1 MTLRWTGKE
10 SAEIVGR
17 TRALCYA
24 PGSGEIALYQQ
35 RLANDARV
43 TADDLLLAERDGQA
57 VGTATSYSMKM
68 WVRGQAFPCQGVAYV
83 GTIKTHRRS
92 SGIASQVMRETL
104 RKAREREQ
112 VLSALLP
119 FRASYYEHFGYGLV
133 ERRANWT
140 IPLSI
145 LPTGPTDSFKFIN
158 GADDARQACWQRMV
172 EAGQCNL
179 ERPPG
184 FWAHWTAQEADGFV
198 VADQAPGQ
206 PMRSWFD
213 WEQQK
218 QNGKDVL
225 LVEHM
230 AYDSIDSLRRGL
242 NFFATLKDQYFA
254 VTLSLPVDLQLNR
267 LLKQSHV
274 ARRESNDDRAEVK
287 MFSRLQVRVLDHAR
301 LIAGMR
307 LPETAR
313 GSAVVAIAESEGT
326 ISTLRI
332 EMSGGQ
338 GSASPTAAPP
348 DLECTDRDWAAIV
361 LGDLPATRAADL
373 GLLKVHRPAAVT
385 TLDAFAVGPAPFC
398 SEYF

>member
-1 MTLRWTGKE
+1 MGVKTVRLAVSGRTLPSVAGAAHPGLPRKWRRKRMSLTLTWRNRE
-10 SAEIVGR
+10 SAAEVVGR

-24 PGSGEIALYQQ
+24 PGSGEIPLYRQ

-43 TADDLLLAERDGQA
+43 VADDLLLAERDGQP
-57 VGTATSYSMKM
+57 VGTATSYSMSM
-68 WVRGQAFPCQGVAYV
+68 WVRGQAFPCQGVGYV
-83 GTIKTHRRS
+83 GTIKTHRCS
-92 SGIASQVMRETL
+92 GGIASQVMRETL

-133 ERRANWT
+133 ERRAIWT

-158 GADDARQACWQRMV
+158 GADEARQACWQRMV

-179 ERPPG
+179 ERPPA

-225 LVEHM
+225 LVDHM

-254 VTLSLPVDLQLNR
+254 VTLSLPADLQLNR
-267 LLKQSHV
+267 LLKQSHIS
-274 ARRESNDDRAEVK
+274 RRESNYETAEVK
-287 MFSRLQVRVLDHAR
+287 L
-301 LIAGMR
+301 
-307 LPETAR
+307 
-313 GSAVVAIAESEGT
+313 
-326 ISTLRI
+326 
-332 EMSGGQ
+332 
-338 GSASPTAAPP
+338 
-348 DLECTDRDWAAIV
+348 
-361 LGDLPATRAADL
+361 
-373 GLLKVHRPAAVT
+373 
-385 TLDAFAVGPAPFC
+385 
-398 SEYF
+398 